1 MKPVNVEE
9 IYWAKHEV
17 NRLLVLAF
25 NLMVQRDNRAAA
37 KVRNNISEIRNSIK
51 EKYEIIL

>member
-1 MKPVNVEE
+1 MKPVNVKE

-17 NRLLVLAF
+17 IRLSVLAF
-25 NLMVQRDNRAAA
+25 NLMVQKDNRAAA
-37 KVRNNISEIRNSIK
+37 KVRKNISEIRNSIK